1 MLIGFIFLALINEMI
16 FPTSNTSF
24 NSSPVLS
31 ASVIIRNRTRQSFIS
46 IMLLVWLQIPHIY
59 AILIPHAGF
68 IIKTINKD
76 KTAFVKKEKNP
87 NTDETGAVYNSL
99 QCATNSPLKRSG
111 GGRKHG
117 SIFHIF
123 VFSQNE
129 GFHLYFF
136 LQGDFFLLHVFTVNI
151 LRL

>member
-111 GGRKHG
+111 GEKNTG
-117 SIFHIF
+117 
-123 VFSQNE
+123 VFSTFLFSVKTKVFIYISSYKE
-129 GFHLYFF
+129 IFFYFTF
-136 LQGDFFLLHVFTVNI
+136 SLSTY
-151 LRL
+151 